1 MSSFVSRVLVT
12 IVALPAVL
20 YLVWLGGWW
29 LTGLAIAAALVALHE
44 LYVMAR
50 SLRPLVLAGYAGAIL
65 ALVGAQAGG
74 VEWMLGGA
82 LATLPLAFV
91 LYGIGENRQSATV
104 ALGTTVLGV
113 VWIPVALGHLV
124 LLREIPEHGR
134 LVVFTVLLAVF
145 ADSTFAYL
153 VGRMIGRHRLAPTI
167 SPGKSVEG
175 FLAGTIAAVAVCFFA
190 LYEERDTFLSISQ
203 ALVFGAIVA
212 AAEPL
217 GDLFE
222 SAVKRDLHVKD
233 SGRLLAGHGGMLD
246 RIDSLLFAG
255 PAALYAVLAFGYGG
269 PA

>member
-1 MSSFVSRVLVT
+1 MSSFVSRIIVT
-12 IVALPAVL
+12 VVALPAVL

-29 LTGLAIAAALVALHE
+29 LTGLGIVAALIALHE
-44 LYVMAR
+44 LYVMGR
-50 SLRPLVLAGYAGAIL
+50 SLRPLVPAGYVGAIL
-65 ALVGAQAGG
+65 ALVGAEAGG
-74 VEWMLGGA
+74 VEWMVGGA
-82 LATLPLAFV
+82 LATLPLAFI
-91 LYGIGENRQSATV
+91 LYVVSNTRQSATV
-104 ALGTTVLGV
+104 AVGTTVLGV
-113 VWIPVALGHLV
+113 VWIPVALAHLV
-124 LLREIPEHGR
+124 LLRDIPEHGR

-175 FLAGTIAAVAVCFFA
+175 LLAGVVAAIAVCFFA
-190 LYEERDTFLSISQ
+190 LYEERDTFLSIWQ
-203 ALVFGAIVA
+203 ALVFGVIVA

-222 SAVKRDLHVKD
+222 SSIKRDLQVKD

-255 PAALYAVLAFGYGG
+255 PAALYAVLAFGYG
-269 PA
+269 

>member
-1 MSSFVSRVLVT
+1 VSSFLSRILVT
-12 IVALPAVL
+12 VVALPIVL

-29 LTGLAIAAALVALHE
+29 IASLALVAAMLALHE
-44 LYVMAR
+44 LYVMGR
-50 SLRPLVLAGYAGAIL
+50 SLRPLVLAGYAGATMTI
-65 ALVGAQAGG
+65 VGAEAGG
-74 VEWMLGGA
+74 FPWMLGGA

-91 LYGIGENRQSATV
+91 LYGVAETRQSATV

-113 VWIPVALGHLV
+113 VWIAVGLGHLV
-124 LLREIPEHGR
+124 LLRDIPDHGR
-134 LVVFTVLLAVF
+134 LAVFTVLLAVF

-153 VGRMIGRHRLAPTI
+153 VGRAIGRHRLAPAI

-175 FLAGTIAAVAVCFFA
+175 FLAGTIAAVAVAFFA
-190 LYEERDTFLSISQ
+190 LYEERDTFLSIWQ
-203 ALVFGAIVA
+203 ALVFGAIIA

-222 SAVKRDLHVKD
+222 SAIKRDLQVKD

-255 PAALYAVLAFGYGG
+255 PAALYAILAFGYG
-269 PA
+269 

>member
-1 MSSFVSRVLVT
+1 VSPFLSRILVT
-12 IVALPAVL
+12 VVALPIVL

-29 LTGLAIAAALVALHE
+29 IASLALVAAVLALHE
-44 LYVMAR
+44 LYVMGR
-50 SLRPLVLAGYAGAIL
+50 SLRPVVLAGYAGATMTI
-65 ALVGAQAGG
+65 VGAEAGG
-74 VEWMLGGA
+74 FPWMLGGA

-91 LYGIGENRQSATV
+91 LYGVAETRQSATV

-113 VWIPVALGHLV
+113 VWIAVGLGHLV
-124 LLREIPEHGR
+124 LLRDIPDHGR
-134 LVVFTVLLAVF
+134 LAVFTVLLAVF

-153 VGRMIGRHRLAPTI
+153 VGRAIGRHRLAPAI

-175 FLAGTIAAVAVCFFA
+175 FLAGTIAAVAVAFFA
-190 LYEERDTFLSISQ
+190 LYEERDTFLSIWQ
-203 ALVFGAIVA
+203 ALVFGAIIA

-222 SAVKRDLHVKD
+222 SAIKRDLQVKD

-255 PAALYAVLAFGYGG
+255 PAALYAILAFGYG
-269 PA
+269 

>member
-1 MSSFVSRVLVT
+1 VSPFLSRILVT
-12 IVALPAVL
+12 VVALPIVL

-29 LTGLAIAAALVALHE
+29 IASLALVAAVLALHE
-44 LYVMAR
+44 LYVMGR
-50 SLRPLVLAGYAGAIL
+50 SLRPLVLAGYAGATMTI
-65 ALVGAQAGG
+65 VGAEAGG
-74 VEWMLGGA
+74 FPWMLGGA

-91 LYGIGENRQSATV
+91 LYGVAETRQSATV

-113 VWIPVALGHLV
+113 VWIAVGLGHLV
-124 LLREIPEHGR
+124 LLRDIPDHGR
-134 LVVFTVLLAVF
+134 LAVFTVLLAVF

-153 VGRMIGRHRLAPTI
+153 VGRAIGRHRLAPSI

-175 FLAGTIAAVAVCFFA
+175 FLAGTIAAVAVAFFA
-190 LYEERDTFLSISQ
+190 LYEERDTFLSIWQ
-203 ALVFGAIVA
+203 ALVFGAIIA

-222 SAVKRDLHVKD
+222 SAIKRDLQVKD

-255 PAALYAVLAFGYGG
+255 PAALYAILAFGYG
-269 PA
+269 